1 MASASPAS
9 GSTTARN
16 AFARHLRELR
26 VLRGYRTAR
35 SLAQALGIDENRYTR
50 YERAEVEPDLGLL
63 MKICEVLA
71 LTPNDL
77 LMDQIGASPGGGPG
91 STIPHGASSRLR
103 MATTTDPRTAG
114 DTGGLLQGTGRVS
127 AGAAYTSGF
136 AEQSAAGSYQGHIGG
151 GADPGA
157 TGAAPAAS
165 PQSSASLKRRAIAW
179 QLARLVGSATIEL
192 GPVGPG
198 GTAGDV
204 GGMQRTSRVFAA
216 IERDPFAI
224 VTAIATN
231 ERITTMPEVEQ
242 RRIAALVDELI
253 AAVEASADP
262 RPSG

>member
-1 MASASPAS
+1 MVTIGDLSKSKMKSLQTSQHLLRDRDYRSMASASPAS

-157 TGAAPAAS
+157 
-165 PQSSASLKRRAIAW
+165 
-179 QLARLVGSATIEL
+179 L

-262 RPSG
+262 RPPG